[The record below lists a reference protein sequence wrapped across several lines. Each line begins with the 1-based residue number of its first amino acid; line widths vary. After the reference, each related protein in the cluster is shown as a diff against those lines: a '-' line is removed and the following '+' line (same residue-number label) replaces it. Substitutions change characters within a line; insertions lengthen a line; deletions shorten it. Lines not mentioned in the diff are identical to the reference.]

1 MMFRLIVSFFF
12 VVAAALFA
20 GWLGARPGEVSVH
33 WLNYQIDTSLF
44 ALIIALCVSLLVVVL
59 FYKAWLW
66 IIGSGKKIKYNLKTR
81 EHNKGI
87 LALTRGMVALAA
99 GDGSSAQN
107 FAKQAERLPKPMKP
121 LALLLSARSAQVGGN
136 RQLAK
141 KYFKEMLDLP
151 EMEFLGL
158 RGLIMQT
165 SKSNSEAILLL
176 ARRAFSLNDRAPWVI
191 STLFEFE
198 AKEGNWRQAQR
209 AAQQAIRYKIGNHT
223 EYKRKLS
230 IALLQQGLLNQQI
243 NDRTKSH
250 QLAEAHNCAPDFV
263 PASAAFAKYL
273 IDIHRYRKASRVI
286 ETTWKLFPHPD
297 LIKIYKEIYKKEK
310 PNKIQTR
317 IVSLASTG
325 LEENTEVKLA
335 LAEANYLLGR
345 IDRAFEILQTVVDVY
360 LDQRA
365 VALMAKIE
373 ESRNGPVSAR
383 KWIEKL
389 DQASDPSWY
398 CTICARSHLSWITHC
413 DGCGDFDTLRWTHS
427 ILGDPAALSINSD
440 NDINLTLYTEE
451 KAQH

>member
-1 MMFRLIVSFFF
+1 MLRLILSFVV

-20 GWLGARPGEVSVH
+20 GWLGARPGKVSIF

-44 ALIIALCVSLLVVVL
+44 ALIIALFISLLVVVII
-59 FYKAWLW
+59 FKAWMW
-66 IIGSGKKIKYNLKTR
+66 IIGSGKKIKYRLETR

-99 GDGSSAQN
+99 GDGLSAQN
-107 FAKQAERLPKPMKP
+107 FAKQAERLPKSMKP

-136 RQLAK
+136 KPLAK
-141 KYFKEMLDLP
+141 KYFKEMLNLP

-176 ARRAFSLNDRAPWVI
+176 ARRAFALNDRAPWVI

-198 AKEGNWRQAQR
+198 AKEGNWRQAQK
-209 AAQQAIRYKIGNHT
+209 AAQQAIRYKIGNNS

-230 IALLQQGLLNQQI
+230 IALLQQGQFNLQI
-243 NDRTKSH
+243 GDKTKSH
-250 QLAEAHNCAPDFV
+250 QLAEAHNFAPNFV
-263 PASAAFAKYL
+263 PASTAFAKYL

-286 ETTWKLFPHPD
+286 ELTWKLFPHPD
-297 LIKIYKEIYKKEK
+297 LINIYKEIYKKEK

-317 IVSLASTG
+317 IVALASVG
-325 LEENTEVKLA
+325 LEDNPEVKLA
-335 LAEANYLLGR
+335 LAEANYHLGKT
-345 IDRAFEILQTVVDVY
+345 DRAFEILQAVVDIY
-360 LDQRA
+360 LDHRA
-365 VALMAKIE
+365 LTLMAKIE

-389 DQASDPSWY
+389 DQASIPSWY
-398 CTICARSHLSWITHC
+398 CAICACSHLTWVPHC
-413 DGCGDFDTLRWTHS
+413 NGCGDFDTLRWTHNNS
-427 ILGDPAALSINSD
+427 GDSATLSIINN
-440 NDINLTLYTEE
+440 NDINLTLHKEE
-451 KAQH
+451 NTQY